1 MHRIILIIAIGVLV
15 LYLIRRFRLLSP
27 EKQQKVLKI
36 IMFTGLAV
44 LLALLALSGRLNWLI
59 AALGAVVP
67 LIPRMLR
74 FLATAWPTILP
85 FLKRYQQ
92 NKQSNMHSGYIR
104 LQIDM
109 LNGEL
114 QGEVLQGQYKGS
126 KLQQMSLE
134 QLKSLLEEC
143 READREAAALLVAYL
158 DRTHAGWSAEKTDFH
173 DFSSAGMS
181 EQQARD
187 VLGVSNTA
195 TKAEIIKAHKVLM
208 QRLHPDRGGSDYLA
222 KQINRAK
229 DVLLSLL

>member
-1 MHRIILIIAIGVLV
+1 MHRIILVIALGVLG
-15 LYLIRRFRLLSP
+15 LYLIRRFRLLAP
-27 EKQQKVLKI
+27 EKRIKVLRI
-36 IMFTGLAV
+36 ILFTGLAV

-59 AALGAVVP
+59 AAIGAVVP

-92 NKQSNMHSGYIR
+92 NKQSNMHSRYIR

-114 QGEVLQGQYKGS
+114 QGEVLQGRYKGR
-126 KLQQMSLE
+126 KLQEMSLE
-134 QLKSLLEEC
+134 QLKGLLDEC
-143 READREAAALLVAYL
+143 REVDREAAALLVAYL
-158 DRTHAGWSAEKTDFH
+158 DRAHTGWSAERTDFH
-173 DFSSAGMS
+173 DFSSSVMS
-181 EQQARD
+181 EQQARE
-187 VLGVSNTA
+187 VLGISNTA

-222 KQINRAK
+222 KQINLAK
-229 DVLLSLL
+229 DVLIDLL